1 MKMLKSLLLV
11 TGSAGLLFLGA
22 CSSGGN
28 QASAPANSPAAS
40 SSPAT
45 NSSTGTPSSAN
56 HDATHKAGGGMVVE
70 SGAYHLELAPEK
82 EGEETHL
89 DLFLQ
94 KGDNHEPIPNAKVTA
109 QVQLPDGSQ
118 KSVNMTYDTAG
129 KHYTAKLPS
138 AASGEYK
145 VAVQSEIGSE
155 KVNARYTF
163 KQ

>member
-11 TGSAGLLFLGA
+11 IGSAGLLSLGA

-40 SSPAT
+40 SSPAA
-45 NSSTGTPSSAN
+45 SPSMAASAAD
-56 HDATHKAGGGMVVE
+56 HDAEHKSGNGMVVE
-70 SGAYHLELAPEK
+70 SGAYHLELMPEK
-82 EGEETHL
+82 EDGATHL

-94 KGDNHEPIPNAKVTA
+94 KGDNHEAIPNAKVTA

-118 KSVNMTYDTAG
+118 KSVNMVYDAGG
-129 KHYTAKLPS
+129 KHYTAKLPT

-155 KVNARYTF
+155 KVNARYNF